1 MDKRV
6 EKNKS
11 NVLKLRDF
19 LLELCSNHNY
29 YSSNEQVLKAL
40 TSQGNFAKY
49 ENKEIGIEAS
59 SLNTLKRTCEKLF
72 DNGFDELDKLR
83 IIALEKLTSTSK
95 DMVGRNTKDFYI
107 ERCSKLEL
115 ELEQQKQIN
124 LLAIHELMNEIQLLK
139 NIKNVKEISLV
150 HGMCDKHIARL
161 QAHALQF
168 AEFAPL
174 KKETSLK
181 VIKGGKDE

>member
-6 EKNKS
+6 EKNKV
-11 NVLKLRDF
+11 NVLKLREF
-19 LLELCSNHNY
+19 LLDVCSNPNIY
-29 YSSNEQVLKAL
+29 INSELLLKAL
-40 TSQGNFAKY
+40 MSQGNLSKY
-49 ENKEIGIEAS
+49 ENQEYEIIAS

-83 IIALEKLTSTSK
+83 VIALEKLTSTSK

-124 LLAIHELMNEIQLLK
+124 LLAIHELMNDIQLLK

>member
-6 EKNKS
+6 EKNKD
-11 NVLKLRDF
+11 NILKLRE
-19 LLELCSNHNY
+19 LLLDICSNHIIYIN
-29 YSSNEQVLKAL
+29 NETVLNAL
-40 TSQGNFAKY
+40 ISQGSLAKY
-49 ENKEIGIEAS
+49 ENQEYGIVTS

-83 IIALEKLTSTSK
+83 IIALQKLTNSSL
-95 DMVGRNTKDFYI
+95 DIVGRNTKEFYS

-115 ELEQQKQIN
+115 DLEQQKQIN
-124 LLAIHELMNEIQLLK
+124 LLAVHELMNDIQLLK
-139 NIKNVKEISLV
+139 NIRNVKEIGLV
-150 HGMCDKHIARL
+150 HGMCDKYIARL

-174 KKETSLK
+174 KKETALK

>member
-6 EKNKS
+6 EKNKD
-11 NVLKLRDF
+11 NVLKLRAF
-19 LLELCSNHNY
+19 LLELCSNPAAYRDNK
-29 YSSNEQVLKAL
+29 SVLTAL
-40 TSQGNFAKY
+40 ASQGNFAKY
-49 ENKEIGIEAS
+49 GNTEQGIEAS

-83 IIALEKLTSTSK
+83 VIALEKLTDTFTNTT
-95 DMVGRNTKDFYI
+95 GRNTKDFYI
-107 ERCSKLEL
+107 ERCSKLES

-124 LLAIHELMNEIQLLK
+124 LLAVHELMNDIQLLK
-139 NIKNVKEISLV
+139 NIRNVKEIGLV

-174 KKETSLK
+174 KKETALK

>member
-1 MDKRV
+1 M
-6 EKNKS
+6 
-11 NVLKLRDF
+11 
-19 LLELCSNHNY
+19 Y
-29 YSSNEQVLKAL
+29 YGSNEQVLNAL

-49 ENKEIGIEAS
+49 ENNEIGIEAS

-83 IIALEKLTSTSK
+83 IIALEKLTATSK
-95 DMVGRNTKDFYI
+95 NMIGRNTKDFYI
-107 ERCSKLEL
+107 ERCSKLEM

-124 LLAIHELMNEIQLLK
+124 LLAIHELMNDIQLLK

-168 AEFAPL
+168 AEFIPL
-174 KKETSLK
+174 VS
-181 VIKGGKDE
+181 